1 MRRGSYRIVY
11 PYLPSLPQPVGENV
25 PCPWN
30 IPLPDPQKKS
40 TSFLANF
47 SYIPGGP
54 CHAGYPLEFQ
64 HLMNVGYFFGFFV
77 KGLPCHRAFK
87 VGISRMQQSQKS
99 FEPYYFLWFVCC
111 IWLNSKKSFWVFLPW
126 DSWILTGHMP
136 VHRQTNPSGLSH
148 FWALSPYISLNEA
161 VLSQC
166 KPREVNSTMY
176 GVSESYKTCTA
187 VSVFFCSAWIF
198 FSVQFAMAYLR
209 CPIKGVLL

>member
-1 MRRGSYRIVY
+1 MFHAPGTYRY
-11 PYLPSLPQPVGENV
+11 QTRPP
-25 PCPWN
+25 
-30 IPLPDPQKKS
+30 KKIHL
-40 TSFLANF
+40 FWANL

-99 FEPYYFLWFVCC
+99 FEPHYFLWFVCY

-136 VHRQTNPSGLSH
+136 VHRQTTPRVSH
-148 FWALSPYISLNEA
+148 TFGRSPLILALMRP
-161 VLSQC
+161 
-166 KPREVNSTMY
+166 
-176 GVSESYKTCTA
+176 
-187 VSVFFCSAWIF
+187 FFCSANQERWNPLCMGSPNPTKRALLFQF
-198 FSVQFAMAYLR
+198 FFVQPGSFFRYSLQWHISVAPFRVFFFRVQ
-209 CPIKGVLL
+209 V